1 MGDGPSVDW
10 NTIVGYF
17 EPGADVVSMAIEF
30 HVSPTGNDDWTGK
43 RPEPTEDGT
52 GPFRTVDRAQA
63 AVREAIADGM
73 DEDVV
78 VTLAGGNYYRDEPLR
93 FDTRDGG
100 RDGYTVIYRNRPGES
115 PAIVGGRPIT
125 GWEPIEEGIY
135 AADVGDR
142 DFFTLFE
149 DDRRCRP
156 ARFPTEGYANV
167 EAADEA
173 APRAAFRVD
182 AEVAAALEGV
192 NTADLEVSIWP
203 GGPGGERSWFNDVI
217 DVERYDPD
225 DRTIHLAEEARYE
238 LGAGSRYAL
247 QGAPALL
254 ETSGEFALDR
264 AAGRVYYKPRS
275 EPIEDRDIVVPTNQR
290 TLVFA
295 GAFRYEPVAN
305 VRIDGVDVRVSDRS
319 PQVGGGF
326 EDDTNCGLIQLAH
339 VRDIEIRNARIAGAG
354 LHGILLDEGAR
365 DVTIAGNEIS
375 DIGHTGVQLRTPRL
389 ARECYT
395 TDNRIHDNHIH
406 HVGRTVGHGAGILV
420 SNCAVT
426 AITHNRI
433 HHTTRYAISLKAFR
447 PGAFLGEVDAL
458 DGIELTEETVREFT
472 HTKRNVIAYNDVSH
486 ANLDSQDTGVIES
499 WGAGPGNV
507 IDHNRIHDSQI
518 PFSFGFGLYLDDAA
532 DEFTVTNNVI
542 HDLNKDGDGTLRH
555 PIMSKGIGN
564 RFRNNVIADND
575 ASAVLGT
582 MTMGGEPNRDLVVHH
597 NVFCNS
603 GDDVYGFNNWND
615 DRFRYA
621 DYNLIHNESDEY
633 GVDGVPWHFADDS
646 GHPLSV
652 ETFTDWQ
659 AIARY
664 AFDESSVVDEPRFV
678 DAASGDYRLAHDS
691 PGRPLGIHSI
701 PIPTIGLTRDYPHRD
716 PDDPITRLYA
726 HPPHQPETAF
736 LELSPG
742 ERAPV
747 STTARTETGYVVP
760 ESDYAI
766 ALEVADTDI
775 ATVADGEIETVAA
788 GETTVTIT
796 ITGQTSVEAE
806 LRVVVE

>member
-1 MGDGPSVDW
+1 MV
-10 NTIVGYF
+10 
-17 EPGADVVSMAIEF
+17 IEF
-30 HVSPTGNDDWTGK
+30 YVSPAGNDDWTGK

-63 AVREAIADGM
+63 AVRETITDGM
-73 DEDVV
+73 AEDVV
-78 VTLAGGNYYRDEPLR
+78 VNLASGNYYRDAPLQ
-93 FDTRDGG
+93 FDTRDAG
-100 RDGYTVIYRNRPGES
+100 RTGHAVIYRNRPGES
-115 PAIVGGRPIT
+115 PAIVGGQPIS
-125 GWEPIEEGIY
+125 GWEPVEEGIY
-135 AADVGDR
+135 AADVGDWS
-142 DFFTLFE
+142 FFTLFE
-149 DDRRCRP
+149 DDQRCRP
-156 ARFPTEGYANV
+156 ARFPTEGYAEVVAPV
-167 EAADEA
+167 EAT
-173 APRAAFRVD
+173 PTAAFYVD
-182 AEVAAALEGV
+182 EEVAAVLEG
-192 NTADLEVSIWP
+192 TDPADLQVSIWP

-247 QGAPALL
+247 QGVRGLL
-254 ETSGEFALDR
+254 DTPGEFALDR

-275 EPIEDRDIVVPTNQR
+275 DPIEQREIVAPTDRR
-290 TLVFA
+290 TIVFA
-295 GAFRYEPVAN
+295 GDSRHEPIAN
-305 VRIDGVDVRVSDRS
+305 VHFDGVDVRISDRT

-326 EDDTNCGLIQLAH
+326 EDDTNCGLIHLENA
-339 VRDIEIRNARIAGAG
+339 RDVEIRNAHVAGAG
-354 LHGILLDEGAR
+354 LHGILLDEGTR
-365 DVTIAGNEIS
+365 DVTIAGNEIG

-389 ARECYT
+389 ARECHT
-395 TDNRIHDNHIH
+395 TNNRIHDNHIH

-420 SNCAVT
+420 SNCADT

-447 PGAFLGEVDAL
+447 PRAFLGEVDAL
-458 DGIELTEETVREFT
+458 DGIKLTEETVREFT

-507 IDHNRIHDSQI
+507 IDLNRIHDSQI

-597 NVFCNS
+597 NVFCES

-621 DYNLIHNESDEY
+621 DYNLVYNTSDEY

-652 ETFTDWQ
+652 DTFADWQ

-678 DAASGDYRLAHDS
+678 DPASGDYRLAHDS
-691 PGRPLGIHSI
+691 PGRALGIHSI
-701 PIPTIGLTRDYPHRD
+701 PIPMIGLTADYPHRD
-716 PDDPITRLYA
+716 SDDPITRLYA
-726 HPPHQPETAF
+726 HPPNHPERAF

-742 ERAPV
+742 EEARVA
-747 STTARTETGYVVP
+747 TTARTETGYLVL

-766 ALEVADTDI
+766 DLDVADTDV
-775 ATVADGEIETVAA
+775 ATVAEGGIKAVAP
-788 GETTVTIT
+788 GVTTATIT
-796 ITGQTSVEAE
+796 LTGHAG
-806 LRVVVE
+806 VVAKLAVVIE